1 MTTFLNLKYHLILT
15 HQAVF
20 FFSPAFQFIIAILQ
34 NIFLNLEIFELPRSS
49 VNHNFNND
57 QYLQTVEDLSLWIL
71 GYIVIISR
79 GWMAHNSM
87 HFFAHF
93 FFEAQSDWEYLCL
106 SHLQVDGS
114 SPEPINLGFSL
125 L

>member
-15 HQAVF
+15 YQAVF

-34 NIFLNLEIFELPRSS
+34 NIFLNLEIFELPRSN

-93 FFEAQSDWEYLCL
+93 FFEAQSDWEFY
-106 SHLQVDGS
+106 VY
-114 SPEPINLGFSL
+114 PTYR
-125 L
+125 